1 MHCYCT
7 KVCHSPSA
15 QMVGL
20 VYVCPER
27 ALFVGVAMRSC
38 GCADRRAP
46 FVCSRAQSMCRTLCP
61 YSYLGPDSYRPSA
74 QMVGLVY
81 VCPERALFVGVA
93 MCLCGC
99 RQESSVCVQRAL
111 RACAERCRQ
120 ESSVCVH
127 RALRA
132 CAERA
137 VQIAIWV
144 HIAITR

>member
-27 ALFVGVAMRSC
+27 ALIVGVAMRFC
-38 GCADRRAP
+38 GCRQESS
-46 FVCSRAQSMCRTLCP
+46 VCVHRAQSMRRTLCP
-61 YSYLGPDSYRPSA
+61 DSYLDPDSYRPSA

-99 RQESSVCVQRAL
+99 RQESSVCVQRTL
-111 RACAERCRQ
+111 RVCAERCRQ